1 MVSWHKLQSLGKC
14 HNKIMSKAACLAS
27 ILVYAMEKETVYWKE
42 RSIWTND
49 WLKRSVFGHGNLIK
63 ELEWYENQ

>member
-1 MVSWHKLQSLGKC
+1 
-14 HNKIMSKAACLAS
+14 MSKAACLAS